1 MKKRNLIISL
11 AALGVVASVTGS
23 VALYISKPEDESINI
38 GVNTNVDVNYLI
50 SDVTSDH
57 VLLSPAAPVANYG
70 FSIAGNVNAAS
81 VYKQPF
87 ILAKLT
93 VTITPEVA
101 ALGSYLT
108 PTCNINYTE
117 GTYFANTTG
126 FNTITFSEAD
136 VETGVITGSVS
147 TYIKVGDDA
156 SVDGNAVDL
165 NVTLDSVEADV
176 FVETLASTGYDID
189 ISLTSD
195 EAFEVAYV
203 VGDMNGWTASDEY
216 QMVMNIEAKKL
227 EWMWYGNITEGT
239 QLKAMHENKT
249 WSADPNDKAPAN
261 MTGAY
266 WNGENSGHV
275 TFSSS
280 DQGQ

>member
-38 GVNTNVDVNYLI
+38 GVNTDVDVNYLI
-50 SDVTSDH
+50 SDVTSGD
-57 VLLSPAAPVANYG
+57 VLLSPAIPVVNYD

-87 ILAKLT
+87 ILAKLI
-93 VTITPEVA
+93 VTITPEVP

-117 GTYFANTTG
+117 GTYFANTTRY
-126 FNTITFSEAD
+126 NTITFDEAD

-156 SVDGNAVDL
+156 SIDGNAVDL
-165 NVTLDSVEADV
+165 TVTLNSVDADV
-176 FVETLASTGYDID
+176 FVGTLASTGYDID

-195 EAFEVAYV
+195 EDFQVAYV

-216 QMVMNIEAKKL
+216 QMVMNIESDHQ
-227 EWMWYGNITEGT
+227 EWMWFGNITEGT
-239 QLKAMHENKT
+239 ELKAMHENGT
-249 WSADPNDKAPAN
+249 WSVNPNNEAPAN

-266 WNGENSGHV
+266 WTGDSTAPV